1 MAAPTHKPLLLL
13 LLASACASTDMTH
26 EPRPQT
32 ADAARSSPAAGV
44 TPAVDD
50 DLADL
55 EASLEVYEQQLAS
68 NEARLRA
75 MGVMVATR
83 DDTALAPQAEAP
95 GRFAPPPPAAPATT
109 SKPTAPS
116 RSYADEDQASAQ
128 SRRPQKEAEKD
139 KKRAAKSPSA
149 GAGKSGTTSASS
161 PAPSPAPRRDA
172 GSSPGDAHEAKQD
185 ADKPEDRHGRC
196 AELCDLADSTCEL
209 EGKICD
215 LAARHQGDVRYAEVC
230 RRADEDCRIAAE
242 ACTLCSP

>member
-32 ADAARSSPAAGV
+32 ADAAKSSPAAGV
-44 TPAVDD
+44 MPAVDD

-55 EASLEVYEQQLAS
+55 EASLEAYEQQLAS

-83 DDTALAPQAEAP
+83 DGAAPSAEAP

-109 SKPTAPS
+109 SKPTTPS

-149 GAGKSGTTSASS
+149 GAGTTSASP

-172 GSSPGDAHEAKQD
+172 GVRPGDAPEAKQD
-185 ADKPEDRHGRC
+185 ADKEDSRGRC

-215 LAARHQGDVRYAEVC
+215 LAARHQGDARYAEVC

>member
-13 LLASACASTDMTH
+13 LLASACASTDVAH

-32 ADAARSSPAAGV
+32 ADAAKSSPAAGV
-44 TPAVDD
+44 IPGPVDD

-75 MGVMVATR
+75 MGVMVAVR
-83 DDTALAPQAEAP
+83 DDTAPAEAEAP
-95 GRFAPPPPAAPATT
+95 GRFAPPPPHARADLRRPSVAPGA
-109 SKPTAPS
+109 
-116 RSYADEDQASAQ
+116 YADADQASVQ
-128 SRRPQKEAEKD
+128 PRKEAEKD
-139 KKRAAKSPSA
+139 KKAPGQVAVGRRRQGRDDVCVSAERRAAQRRRQARRRPRGEA
-149 GAGKSGTTSASS
+149 GRRPHG
-161 PAPSPAPRRDA
+161 PRTVR
-172 GSSPGDAHEAKQD
+172 
-185 ADKPEDRHGRC
+185 
-196 AELCDLADSTCEL
+196 ELCELADSTCEL

-215 LAARHQGDVRYAEVC
+215 LAARHQGDARYAEVC